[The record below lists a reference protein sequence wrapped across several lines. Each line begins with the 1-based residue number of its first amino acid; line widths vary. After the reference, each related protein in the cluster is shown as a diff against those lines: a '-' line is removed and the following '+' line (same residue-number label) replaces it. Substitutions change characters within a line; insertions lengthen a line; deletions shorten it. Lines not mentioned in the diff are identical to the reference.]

1 MAEGLIELDGVGKRY
16 PASRTTAQRLAGLW
30 RGLAGGADRT
40 AAEVLAGIDLRVDR
54 GDALAILGENG
65 AGKSTLLKIIAGVL
79 RPSAGTVAVRG
90 RLGALLEL
98 GAGFHPEFSGR
109 QNVRTAATLAGLG
122 GAEVDARLG
131 EIVAFAGLGAAI
143 DQPIKHYSSGM
154 VVRLGF
160 AVITALEPDILISDE
175 VLAVGDA
182 SFQKKCIR
190 WLEDYLG
197 RGGTLLLVSHSIYHV
212 QKLCQRA
219 VWLHQG
225 RIRQRGDVFAVSQ
238 AYLAHHEAKLRR
250 GASAG
255 PAAPRVSLA
264 AVRINGSGEDDELV
278 IQPGGRLEVAAELR
292 GARGG
297 DALECTIR
305 GADGALMGRHR
316 HSSAGPGLRLA
327 LGPVP
332 LLPGHYRLELQPV
345 DGDGRRCGDPRRRM
359 LRVSGESRE
368 FGSLR
373 MDHRWR

>member
-1 MAEGLIELDGVGKRY
+1 MSGVIELSRVGKRY
-16 PASRTTAQRLAGLW
+16 PGSRTTAQRLAGLW
-30 RGLAGGADRT
+30 RGLRGSPDH
-40 AAEVLAGIDLRVDR
+40 AASAVLADIDLAVEA

-65 AGKSTLLKIIAGVL
+65 AGKTTLLKIIAGVL

-109 QNVRTAATLAGLG
+109 QNVRTAATLAGLA
-122 GAEVDARLG
+122 GAEVDARLS
-131 EIVAFAGLGAAI
+131 EIIAFAGLGAAI
-143 DQPIKHYSSGM
+143 EQPIKHYSSGM

-212 QKLCQRA
+212 QKLCRRA

-250 GASAG
+250 EAGTGRAARRASLG
-255 PAAPRVSLA
+255 
-264 AVRINGSGEDDELV
+264 AVRINGAGEDDEVV
-278 IQPGGRLEVAAELR
+278 IQPGGRLDIVAELR
-292 GARGG
+292 GARPG

-305 GADGALMGRHR
+305 GADGALIARHR
-316 HSSAGPGLRLA
+316 HPEVGPELRFT

-332 LLPGHYRLELQPV
+332 LLPGHYRLELEPV
-345 DGDGRRCGDPRRRM
+345 ESDGGRCGDPRRCM
-359 LRVSGESRE
+359 LRVAGESRE

-373 MDHRWR
+373 MAHRWR